1 MRHQIRLSLVS
12 VIAALVT
19 TGCFF
24 PYESGMLLSRDLDA
38 LQKSMRDTR
47 NNVEARGV
55 QLEQQSAKLE
65 SQISQADEKL
75 GEVAETLDTL
85 NRAARL
91 SNADFGVQLERM
103 LQELQELRG
112 AIELADYR
120 ISRMEQQIAAN
131 ASQNPSTSAPAY
143 AQAPVQP
150 APVEKPAAKPSS
162 TKAKTSAKATPKP
175 APQKPKAPAKPA
187 TPKEQIA
194 DARSL
199 IKQNKFDQA
208 RGILRQVLNGGPRKA
223 GIHDLAHYEL
233 GKTYQSE
240 KKYRAALQ
248 EYIKVAEQFPK
259 GSMVD
264 DAYFQIG
271 NCSMALGNLEEAE
284 VFFNEIITN
293 HKRSPF
299 AKDAKAK
306 LSEVKKRLKTEKKQ
320 G

>member
-1 MRHQIRLSLVS
+1 MHMKLRRLNVWLLGLLTA
-12 VIAALVT
+12 IFA
-19 TGCFF
+19 TGCFY

-38 LQKSMRDTR
+38 LQKSMRETR
-47 NNVEARGV
+47 SNVESRGV
-55 QLEQQSAKLE
+55 KLE
-65 SQISQADEKL
+65 EQSDKLTSQIRQADDKL
-75 GEVAETLDTL
+75 AEVAETLDTL

-120 ISRMEQQIAAN
+120 ISRMEQQIASKSVEPA
-131 ASQNPSTSAPAY
+131 PSTAV
-143 AQAPVQP
+143 AQAQP
-150 APVEKPAAKPSS
+150 STPKSSPKAEKPKATKPAAPVKNTPV
-162 TKAKTSAKATPKP
+162 KTA
-175 APQKPKAPAKPA
+175 AKPA
-187 TPKEQIA
+187 STKPKTPKEQIA
-194 DARSL
+194 HAKTL
-199 IKQNKFDQA
+199 IRQNKFDQA
-208 RGILRQVLNGGPRKA
+208 RGILRQILNEAPREA
-223 GIHDLAHYEL
+223 GVHDLAHYEL
-233 GKTYQSE
+233 GKTYQGE

-259 GSMVD
+259 GTMVD

-306 LSEVKKRLKTEKKQ
+306 LSEVKKRLKAEKTR

>member
-1 MRHQIRLSLVS
+1 
-12 VIAALVT
+12 
-19 TGCFF
+19 
-24 PYESGMLLSRDLDA
+24 
-38 LQKSMRDTR
+38 MRDTR
-47 NNVEARGV
+47 NECRGAWCSARRT
-55 QLEQQSAKLE
+55 ERKAE
-65 SQISQADEKL
+65 SQIRQADDKL

-131 ASQNPSTSAPAY
+131 ASPAAPAEKVY
-143 AQAPVQP
+143 AQP
-150 APVEKPAAKPSS
+150 APAVTKEPKAKAKAKPPAS
-162 TKAKTSAKATPKP
+162 KASKPSPKP
-175 APQKPKAPAKPA
+175 AIAEKPEAPAKPA
-187 TPKEQIA
+187 SPKEQIA
-194 DARSL
+194 SARSL

-208 RGILRQVLNGGPRKA
+208 RGLLRQVLNGAPRQA
-223 GIHDLAHYEL
+223 GVHDLAHYEL
-233 GKTYQSE
+233 GKSYQAE
-240 KKYRAALQ
+240 KKYRAALKSTSRSLNSSRR
-248 EYIKVAEQFPK
+248 EA
-259 GSMVD
+259 MND

-293 HKRSPF
+293 HKKSPF
-299 AKDAKAK
+299 AKDAKSK
-306 LSEVKKRLKTEKKQ
+306 LSEVKKRLKAERRQ